1 MCHLVRVRTV
11 VCSFIRQWD
20 ARQTAYRPR
29 RVQVWSLLVAGA
41 LLLATVPT
49 GAHAAWGTP
58 QQPTKVYYT
67 DPDMQHPAMP
77 QPVLLG
83 ATAAWYAPSGD
94 RAAPIPAGT
103 PYTPQARYGSAWVL
117 ATFED
122 YGDLWVAAHHLPPLP
137 LTSLPD
143 QQPAITGFMGYRP
156 TAGEDA
162 LTIAQRTGSDTG
174 VLLAYNNLA
183 PDSTIRS
190 AFPLVVPMLAD
201 RTPAVPAEPLVIRW
215 GDTTQP
221 RVALTIDVEVGNAD
235 MHRLLA
241 VMREHDVTAT
251 FFLLGTWAEW
261 NPDVVQQMIL
271 DGHEIGNHSY
281 SHANF
286 TTLTPEEI
294 KDELNRTEE
303 ILQRHGATTRPYFR
317 LPFGE
322 YNETVLRASLAAGY
336 LPLHWSLDSLD
347 WQGPPKTGEEAVD
360 AIIGGRTPEQMYGG
374 TILAH
379 CCIRTTTI
387 DAIPIMKQRFDEMGI
402 EISTVGQT
410 LAADD
415 YR

>member
-1 MCHLVRVRTV
+1 MYRLVRVRTV
-11 VCSFIRQWD
+11 VCSFIRQWS
-20 ARQTAYRPR
+20 AGQTHRRPR
-29 RVQVWSLLVAGA
+29 RGWAIGWGLAVVLA
-41 LLLATVPT
+41 LTSSPLA
-49 GAHAAWGTP
+49 AHAARGTP
-58 QQPTKVYYT
+58 PPPAKVYYT

-77 QPVLLG
+77 QPMLLA
-83 ATAAWYAPSGD
+83 ATAAWHAPSGD
-94 RAAPIPAGT
+94 IAATIPAGT
-103 PYTPQARYGSAWVL
+103 PYTPQARFGSEWVF
-117 ATFED
+117 ARFED
-122 YGDLWVAAHHLPPLP
+122 YGDLWVATRDLPALP
-137 LTSLPD
+137 LASLPD
-143 QQPAITGFMGYRP
+143 QQPAIAGFMGYF
-156 TAGEDA
+156 ASEGEDA
-162 LTIAQRTGSDTG
+162 LTIAQRTGSDMSL
-174 VLLAYNNLA
+174 LLAYNNLA
-183 PDSTIRS
+183 PASDIRP
-190 AFPLVVPMLAD
+190 AFPLVVPVLAD
-201 RTPAVPAEPLVIRW
+201 RTPTAPAEPIVSEW

-251 FFLLGTWAEW
+251 FFLLGKWAEW
-261 NPDVVQQMIL
+261 NPDVVQQIIL

-317 LPFGE
+317 MPFGE
-322 YNETVLRASLAAGY
+322 YNETVLRASLEAGY

-360 AIIGGRTPEQMYGG
+360 AIIGGRTPEQLYGG

-387 DAIPIMKQRFDEMGI
+387 DAIPVMKQRFDEMGI
-402 EISTVGQT
+402 EISTVGET
-410 LAADD
+410 YAAGD